1 MAKQKVTYSLNSVF
15 NKYRRGTA
23 KILNPRTLTVTVD
36 GGHASMDKYVKF
48 AGNSHELAEIH
59 ATGIYGGPKRTFMYD
74 LYRKLKDNTGN
85 FAKEIIGEN
94 MKYDKYKHGWYVD
107 WWNVSQRL
115 EDVCIQELMPLV
127 SAEQPPINTKSQYKK
142 SENGYGDMTL
152 YATGQLFESIVVL

>member
-23 KILNPRTLTVTVD
+23 KILNPRALTVTV
-36 GGHASMDKYVKF
+36 GGEHLKKDKYVKF
-48 AGNSHELAEIH
+48 AGDSYELAKIQT
-59 ATGIYGGPKRTFMYD
+59 TGIYGGPKRTFMYD

-107 WWNVSQRL
+107 WWNISKKL

-127 SAEQPPINTKSQYKK
+127 SAEQPPIDTKSQYKK
-142 SENGYGDMTL
+142 SENNYGDMTL

>member
-1 MAKQKVTYSLNSVF
+1 MAKQKVTYGLNSVF

-107 WWNVSQRL
+107 WWNVSQQL
-115 EDVCIQELMPLV
+115 EDVCISQLMPLV